1 MKRNLQLG
9 NRQSSML
16 LAAVHLSPF
25 VTTSIAAIVLG
36 WIIWYWIRLGRLE
49 VPASRRTLRRA
60 TLILIAVLL
69 PIIVAALSF
78 LDPAQH
84 QRPYIMTWIGAMLVI
99 AILVIVAGL
108 DAVNTMRLVQQQTH
122 EELREA
128 AGDLADAIKARKQS
142 LLASSQHR
150 PTKNG
155 DSHS

>member
-1 MKRNLQLG
+1 
-9 NRQSSML
+9 ML
-16 LAAVHLSPF
+16 FAAVHFTPIITMPL
-25 VTTSIAAIVLG
+25 AAIVLG
-36 WIIWYWIRLGRLE
+36 WIAWYWIRLGRPE
-49 VPASRRTLRRA
+49 VPPSRRKLRRA
-60 TLILIAVLL
+60 SLILIAVLL
-69 PIIVAALSF
+69 TLIVAALSF

-84 QRPYIMTWIGAMLVI
+84 QRPYIMTWTGAMLVI

-108 DAVNTMRLVQQQTH
+108 DAMNTMRIVQQQTH